1 MTLARDL
8 GGIAVAG
15 GGRIRERALIRTDN
29 HDRLDAAGLAA
40 IQAYGANR
48 IVDLRWQW
56 EATKYP
62 SPLATD
68 ERYRLVPACDPAGDE
83 AMPSD
88 GYRLMMDT
96 SGKNMVAA
104 LTAIAEAPPG
114 GVVVHCHAG
123 RDRTGVV
130 VALALH
136 LAGAST
142 ESIAADYML
151 TENCPPAAIVNT
163 IAHLTSAYG
172 SVGNYLLG
180 SGMTP
185 TQIAALRSRLVQE
198 SE

>member
-1 MTLARDL
+1 
-8 GGIAVAG
+8 
-15 GGRIRERALIRTDN
+15 
-29 HDRLDAAGLAA
+29 
-40 IQAYGANR
+40 
-48 IVDLRWQW
+48 
-56 EATKYP
+56 
-62 SPLATD
+62 
-68 ERYRLVPACDPAGDE
+68 
-83 AMPSD
+83 MPSD